1 MGPLAIVLASAVG
14 AVAGFA
20 VGAVTYVVVQKS
32 AEISGLMDSAKTH
45 LGKAWSGAEQQL
57 GNTLH
62 RIGHGMDAARNA
74 ISALKFW

>member
-1 MGPLAIVLASAVG
+1 MVPIAGTAVG

-45 LGKAWSGAEQQL
+45 LGNAWSGAEKQL
-57 GNTLH
+57 GNALH
-62 RIGHGMDAARNA
+62 HIGNGMDAARNA